1 MGDEERRPATQDARG
16 SHKYVSSASAQ
27 EWQLSS
33 SRLSQSLLPKL
44 GFANKAANPD
54 TEKKP
59 QQIYPR
65 RNIPATAKFGVAFS
79 LFQLNS
85 GSDVWRCLITRRLR
99 ASKGGIFATETG
111 T

>member
-44 GFANKAANPD
+44 GFANKAANPR
-54 TEKKP
+54 EKAAS
-59 QQIYPR
+59 IY
-65 RNIPATAKFGVAFS
+65 
-79 LFQLNS
+79 
-85 GSDVWRCLITRRLR
+85 LR
-99 ASKGGIFATETG
+99 ADILSTVGFGRIPTFSFPPGFGFSRCGAATKLVNTSRNKQ
-111 T
+111 